1 METRT
6 RTDIDHSY
14 KWDPETLFSDEA
26 GFEQAAERVSI
37 RLDSLCTGDVTA
49 SSETLAETLAAY
61 FELWVAFERVNVYA
75 SLRTCIDTT
84 DERARELSG
93 RASALEARLTTARS
107 EIESEIRGADAERI
121 EELLA
126 QSGALTRYEHYL
138 RDLRRRADY
147 TGTQPVESALST
159 LAPVIGGNNL
169 YQTLHNADL
178 SFPTVERPDGDDAAL
193 TLNTRQAFL
202 RSSDRE
208 FRRNVY
214 ERFYD
219 TLANYRHTLAAII
232 NQHVGSAVRTA
243 EIRGYDSSLVAT
255 LDEENVPID
264 VYETLTDTV
273 QDNLGPLH
281 EHLRRKRE
289 RHGLNA
295 LRPWDTHVRLVD
307 SEPTIPYE
315 TAKELLTESV
325 APLGETYQTRLAR
338 GLESG
343 WVDVYETPNKTSG
356 AFTIPA
362 YGTQPFVLLNYHR
375 DVNSLFALAHE
386 MGHAMHA
393 ELASDA
399 QPMVYGY
406 FDWFVSEIPSTLT
419 QILLVQHIL
428 ETVEDDAFQ
437 RAVLDGWLECFRDL
451 LYRRTRYAICER
463 QMHEHVATGEQLTAE
478 RLDQCLIDGWTPFN
492 APVTLDSET
501 ETASDDR
508 TAWEWMHTDYLVM
521 KKPFYVYQYA
531 TGFSA
536 ALTLAAG
543 IREEWNESSEPG
555 TAAER
560 YLRFLRRGSSEF
572 PLDLLA
578 DAGVDLTTAVPIERA
593 IDAYR
598 DALAELSRPGVRDP
612 ES

>member
-1 METRT
+1 MQIYT
-6 RTDIDHSY
+6 RTDIDQSH
-14 KWDPETLFSDEA
+14 KWTPETLFSDEVE
-26 GFEQAAERVSI
+26 FEQAAERVSS
-37 RLDSLCTGDVTA
+37 RLDTLCTEDVTA
-49 SSETLAETLAAY
+49 SSEALAETLDVY
-61 FELWVAFERVNVYA
+61 FELWIAFEQVNVYA
-75 SLRTCIDTT
+75 SLRTCVDTT

-93 RASALEARLTTARS
+93 RASALEARLKTARS
-107 EIESEIRGADAERI
+107 EIESQIRQAGAERI

-126 QSGALTRYEHYL
+126 RSDALTRYEHYL
-138 RDLRRRADY
+138 RDLRRRADH

-169 YQTLHNADL
+169 YHTLHNADL
-178 SFPTVERPDGDDAAL
+178 SFPTVEQPDGEEATL

-208 FRRNVY
+208 FRQNVY

-219 TLANYRHTLAAII
+219 TLAKYRHTLAAIF
-232 NQHVGSAVRTA
+232 NQHVESAVRTA
-243 EIRGYDSSLVAT
+243 ELRGYDSSLVAA
-255 LDEENVPID
+255 LDEENVPVD

-273 QDNLGPLH
+273 QDDLDPLH

-289 RHGLNA
+289 RHGLNT
-295 LRPWDTHVRLVD
+295 LRPWDTQVKLVD

-315 TAKELLTESV
+315 TAKELLIESV
-325 APLGETYQTRLAR
+325 APLGETYQSWMAR

-362 YGTQPFVLLNYHR
+362 YGTQPFVLLNYHG
-375 DVNSLFALAHE
+375 DVNGLFALAHE
-386 MGHAMHA
+386 MGHAIHA
-393 ELASDA
+393 ELASDS

-419 QILLVQHIL
+419 QALLVYHML
-428 ETVEDDAFQ
+428 ETVEDYTLR

-463 QMHEHVATGEQLTAE
+463 RMHEHVANGEQLTTE
-478 RLDQCLIDGWTPFN
+478 RLDRCLIDGWKTFN
-492 APVTLDSET
+492 TPVTLDDNT
-501 ETASDDR
+501 DDQA
-508 TAWEWMHTDYLVM
+508 AWEWMHTDYLVM
-521 KKPFYVYQYA
+521 NRPFYVYQYA

-536 ALTLAAG
+536 ALVLAAD
-543 IREEWNESSEPG
+543 IREEWDESNEPG
-555 TAAER
+555 AATER
-560 YLRFLRRGSSEF
+560 YLRFLRRGSSDY

-578 DAGVDLTTAVPIERA
+578 DAGVDLTTAGPIERA

-598 DALAELSRPGVRDP
+598 DALAELPQPSSREP